1 MKIGVIS
8 FAHMHAFS
16 YTKALLQ
23 IDGVELAG
31 IADTDAERGAKYAEY
46 FGTTYYPDYR
56 ELLAQGIDGVIVTSE
71 NARHKEHTL
80 AAAKAG
86 VHVLCEK
93 PLSTNIA
100 DAQEMIEAC
109 KASGVLLQTAFPVRY
124 NSTVIRAKQLVDDGA
139 LGRILA
145 MKGTNRGRNPG
156 GWFIDPALSGGG
168 AVIDHTVHVADIMRW
183 ISGAEVKDVYAEVGH
198 LISEKPIDDCGM
210 LTMEFE
216 NGVFATLDCS
226 WSRNKEYPTWGDVTL
241 EIIGSQGTISVNAT
255 SQKLHVYTD
264 ESGYRHHA
272 WGDSMDAE
280 LIRDFISAISSGAAE
295 ASVTGEDGLHA
306 LAVAVAAYRSSEQG
320 RTVAMEELD

>member
-16 YTKALLQ
+16 YTKALLE
-23 IDGVELAG
+23 IEGVELAG
-31 IADTDAERGAKYAEY
+31 ITDPVEERGRKYAEH
-46 FGTTYYPDYR
+46 FGTVYYQDYR
-56 ELLAQGIDGVIVTSE
+56 ELLKQGLNGVIVTSE
-71 NARHKEHTL
+71 NVHHKEHVL

-93 PLSTNIA
+93 PLSTNIQ
-100 DAQEMIEAC
+100 DAQAMIDAC
-109 KASGVLLQTAFPVRY
+109 KANGVLLQTAFPVRY
-124 NSTVIRAKQLVDDGA
+124 NTTVVRAKQMIDEGK

-156 GWFIDPALSGGG
+156 GWFVDPELSGGG

-183 ISGAEVKDVYAEVGH
+183 ITGTEVKDVYAEVDH
-198 LISEKPIDDCGM
+198 LISENPIDDSGI
-210 LTMEFE
+210 LTMEFD

-226 WSRNKEYPTWGDVTL
+226 WSRNKEFPTWGDVTL
-241 EIIGSQGTISVNAT
+241 EIIGSEGTLSIDAT

-272 WGDSMDAE
+272 WGDGMDAS
-280 LIRDFISAISSGAAE
+280 LVRDFVSSISSGAAE
-295 ASVTGEDGLHA
+295 ASVTGEDGLRA
-306 LAVAVAAYRSSEQG
+306 LAIALAAYQSSEG
-320 RTVAMEELD
+320 HRTVAMAEL